1 MGLMVKSRPIL
12 FLHISW
18 PVQRKWSWKYERA
31 QAIKCWWNGYSTLA
45 LLQPIIIHSDL
56 IIAPSQSLLLAWSA
70 ISTELHQKDPEGKT
84 SREDLKVTPYK
95 GMEATTK
102 NAAIIMGT
110 LEGESWLVLP
120 SWSRTHQL
128 WNQVKILASLHKEKW
143 AK

>member
-1 MGLMVKSRPIL
+1 M
-12 FLHISW
+12 
-18 PVQRKWSWKYERA
+18 
-31 QAIKCWWNGYSTLA
+31 
-45 LLQPIIIHSDL
+45 IIHSDL

-110 LEGESWLVLP
+110 EDIMGTLEGESWLVLP
-120 SWSRTHQL
+120 S
-128 WNQVKILASLHKEKW
+128 
-143 AK
+143 